1 MVKVKNIDKEILDPV
16 ISNIYIYISKSLKRK
31 QHKRSSKGS
40 WKIYTVKTWH
50 DFKNFSISDD
60 VYVVDQD
67 GRNQGLGKSVIVV
80 SKFSVSS
87 SCFWGEEGD
96 KGRSH
101 TQAPNRP
108 STQG

>member
-60 VYVVDQD
+60 VYVVGQD
-67 GRNQGLGKSVIVV
+67 GRNQGLGKSECD
-80 SKFSVSS
+80 
-87 SCFWGEEGD
+87 SCFQIFCFFFLFLGG
-96 KGRSH
+96 GR
-101 TQAPNRP
+101 R
-108 STQG
+108 